1 MADSSCVVRYQELN
15 AMNASAGTS
24 RVPHLAMDGSRS
36 VPVQERGSI
45 GFQYHSSKIGRA
57 PWPPTLDEP
66 SCLASRA
73 RTILSRTTQRR
84 SYHPVPLPVRTHSGE
99 ERGYQGRSPC
109 LVRACSTASG

>member
-1 MADSSCVVRYQELN
+1 
-15 AMNASAGTS
+15 MNASAGTS

-36 VPVQERGSI
+36 LPVQERGSI

-84 SYHPVPLPVRTHSGE
+84 SYHPRAPCRFVHILVKSGDIKGE
-99 ERGYQGRSPC
+99 A
-109 LVRACSTASG
+109 VA